1 MFASWTDGFD
11 LRSVS
16 GLYTRHCVPDVC
28 FAGVSSPVYE
38 FCHIFARSHVLC
50 VQAIGEF
57 VSEVPVLCL
66 WPHTT
71 VLRCL

>member
-16 GLYTRHCVPDVC
+16 SLYTRHCVPDVC

-50 VQAIGEF
+50 VQAIGESLRF
-57 VSEVPVLCL
+57 QFCVFGLTPLC
-66 WPHTT
+66 
-71 VLRCL
+71 